1 MSNRKLKVAVG
12 NHYPKPNSI
21 KNGVSVALFIVTMS
35 DIVKD
40 IKEPTQIMGY
50 ADDWLV
56 ITSKKAPLLAENRL
70 KKTTDS
76 ISKWAEENGFEI
88 STEQTKTML
97 IHRRRPKI
105 ERRFKLNLLMNNEW
119 IEMVRQHRI
128 LGVMFDE
135 RANWK
140 AHICVAKAINST
152 KSKAY
157 HIPFGARTKK
167 RS

>member
-21 KNGVSVALFIVTMS
+21 ENGVSVTLFIVTMS

-50 ADDWLV
+50 ADDWMV

-76 ISKWAEENGFEI
+76 ISNI
-88 STEQTKTML
+88 
-97 IHRRRPKI
+97 
-105 ERRFKLNLLMNNEW
+105 
-119 IEMVRQHRI
+119 
-128 LGVMFDE
+128 D
-135 RANWK
+135 
-140 AHICVAKAINST
+140 
-152 KSKAY
+152 
-157 HIPFGARTKK
+157 RTNKND
-167 RS
+167 SNPP